1 LSHGYIT
8 SLTNVGVDVRAF
20 GRPGR
25 FKNRFQINFRN
36 HRKIVIVDG
45 RVGLTGGHN
54 VGDEYLGLSQRFG
67 FWRDTHIRLTGPAVM
82 ALQEVFLENWYWVTG
97 ETPELQWTPE
107 SSGED
112 VAVMVVPSGP
122 GDDLEI
128 CSLFFIQLLN
138 SSQERAWITSPY
150 FVPNE
155 AVLEA
160 LILAALRGVDVRIII
175 PKKPDK
181 WTVWFAAFAY
191 MKQALSAGVKF
202 YRYEKGFLHQ
212 KVMLVDDSLAVV
224 GTANLD
230 NRSFRLNFELSV
242 LINDDH
248 FAARMDRMLQD
259 DFANSHQ
266 ISIEEASEHSLLG
279 RIAIAGSRLLSPI
292 L

>member
-1 LSHGYIT
+1 
-8 SLTNVGVDVRAF
+8 
-20 GRPGR
+20 
-25 FKNRFQINFRN
+25 
-36 HRKIVIVDG
+36 
-45 RVGLTGGHN
+45 
-54 VGDEYLGLSQRFG
+54 
-67 FWRDTHIRLTGPAVM
+67 M
-82 ALQEVFLENWYWVTG
+82 
-97 ETPELQWTPE
+97 
-107 SSGED
+107 
-112 VAVMVVPSGP
+112 
-122 GDDLEI
+122 
-128 CSLFFIQLLN
+128 
-138 SSQERAWITSPY
+138 
-150 FVPNE
+150 
-155 AVLEA
+155 EA

-175 PKKPDK
+175 PKNPDK

-242 LINDDH
+242 LINDDY

-259 DFANSHQ
+259 DFANSYQ
-266 ISIEEASEHSLLG
+266 VSIEEASEHSLLG